1 MGIQD
6 AKQAA
11 AAPPAGGTPTAV
23 ATAGEPQD
31 ASQPDAPPV
40 PNYYCQGKDH
50 ANRLVTVERF
60 FRWDG
65 ERFPAGHPQVGE
77 LVMVDQGAGLPAVPI
92 TSTCPVCP
100 VCTAKNTT
108 NVDPLTGQ
116 PREARV
122 SAVPLEFNEK
132 GEPVIPAAILQLAAR
147 IGEA

>member
-11 AAPPAGGTPTAV
+11 AAPPAGGAPTAV

-31 ASQPDAPPV
+31 VSQPDAPT

-50 ANRLVTVERF
+50 AARLVTVERF
-60 FRWDG
+60 FHWAG
-65 ERFPAGHPQVGE
+65 EKYPAGHPQAGQ
-77 LVMVDQGAGLPAVPI
+77 LVMADQGPGLPAVPI

-100 VCTAKNTT
+100 VCTAKGA
-108 NVDPLTGQ
+108 VIDPLTGL

-122 SAVPLEFNEK
+122 SAIALEYNEK
-132 GEPVIPAAILQLAAR
+132 GEPVIPAAIRSLAAR